1 LIVVDPPALQLCDLM
16 EGFMLP
22 LSSGCLDEQE
32 VSDRSVLGDS
42 FMAAEIAGNSLMLV
56 GCGNEGNRFCRV
68 VFASGLLRTTFQSAG
83 C

>member
-1 LIVVDPPALQLCDLM
+1 M
-16 EGFMLP
+16 EGFVPP
-22 LSSGCLDEQE
+22 LISGCLDEQE

-42 FMAAEIAGNSLMLV
+42 FMAAEIVGNSLMSV
-56 GCGNEGNRFCRV
+56 GGGNEGNRFCRA